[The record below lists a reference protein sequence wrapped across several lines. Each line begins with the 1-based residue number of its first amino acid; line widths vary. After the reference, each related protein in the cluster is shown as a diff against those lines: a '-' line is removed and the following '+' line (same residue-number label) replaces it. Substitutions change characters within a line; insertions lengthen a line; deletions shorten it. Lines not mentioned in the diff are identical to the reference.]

1 MCRSGGENI
10 ETCKHSTLNYNIHSK
25 SDIKIIHKA
34 PQTRDKTGDEI
45 KKLG

>member
-1 MCRSGGENI
+1 LYEQ
-10 ETCKHSTLNYNIHSK
+10 K

-45 KKLG
+45 KKVGMKTGTHKEKGDQIAFLT